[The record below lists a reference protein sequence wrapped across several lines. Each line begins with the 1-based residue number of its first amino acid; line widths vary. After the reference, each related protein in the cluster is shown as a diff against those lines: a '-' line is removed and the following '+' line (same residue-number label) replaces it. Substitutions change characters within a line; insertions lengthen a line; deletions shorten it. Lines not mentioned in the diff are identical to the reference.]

1 MNNKYSLPEEGG
13 LIEEEALQD
22 IIRRYEKIATRI
34 CPDEYGVSAMSPT
47 TRAGSRTPRTR

>member
-22 IIRRYEKIATRI
+22 IIRRYEKIPTRV